1 METNS
6 TGLLS
11 DIIKNLQRNVIWQ
24 DEKLEMWFSSVKK
37 YNFMYTR
44 EI

>member
-1 METNS
+1 MAVTDMKLLFCGFLIMETNS

-24 DEKLEMWFSSVKK
+24 DEKLEM
-37 YNFMYTR
+37 
-44 EI
+44 